1 MADRFVPAS
10 LTTAA
15 TLLMDALE
23 MVEPSHRAVVIVFDP
38 LDGVHQ
44 VYSNASE
51 YDLAPLLRAVTARLR
66 DGTLRMPVA
75 GGVRW
80 VDVVTGDKG

>member
-1 MADRFVPAS
+1 
-10 LTTAA
+10 L
-15 TLLMDALE
+15 
-23 MVEPSHRAVVIVFDP
+23 VEPSHRAVVLVFDP
-38 LDGVHQ
+38 LDGQHQ

-51 YDLAPLLRAVTARLR
+51 YDLAPILRAVVARLR

-80 VDVVTGDKG
+80 VDVAKEGG

>member
-1 MADRFVPAS
+1 MEDSQFPTS
-10 LTTAA
+10 LTAAA
-15 TLLMDALE
+15 TALVDIIAL
-23 MVEPSHRAVVIVFDP
+23 VEPSHRAVVLVFDP
-38 LDGVHQ
+38 LDGQHQ

-51 YDLAPLLRAVTARLR
+51 YDLAPILRLVVARLR

-80 VDVVTGDKG
+80 VDVGER